1 MFQHCEFLLCS
12 FTYKLLRQLLTCTT
26 HPVRRVPY
34 RPTSA
39 KHIQQ
44 NTSLAA
50 LQQQWEAEGK
60 HAWALKE
67 PERIFEM
74 LRDLVDFQV
83 EVQCC
88 FCC

>member
-1 MFQHCEFLLCS
+1 
-12 FTYKLLRQLLTCTT
+12 
-26 HPVRRVPY
+26 
-34 RPTSA
+34 
-39 KHIQQ
+39 
-44 NTSLAA
+44 

-83 EVQCC
+83 EVRSAAVVHVW
-88 FCC
+88 